1 MQDTIKPNNIHI
13 MGVPRGEES
22 KAQKNYS
29 KNYSKK
35 YSHNTHT
42 YTHEH
47 LNIILLDL

>member
-1 MQDTIKPNNIHI
+1 MQDSIKPNNIHK

-35 YSHNTHT
+35 YSLIMHIHIHT
-42 YTHEH
+42 
-47 LNIILLDL
+47 NI